1 MSEKESWEVCPE
13 CGGIL
18 INGQGV
24 IVCPECDWEDTK
36 RLSTDGGEKLVRPRT
51 RKKAATRDR
60 RELEGAVCLVTGAS
74 RGIGRAV
81 AHELGG
87 AGAHVVVNYNSSGAE
102 ARAVCDELE
111 SKPGPGGA
119 TTVGADVSDVD
130 DVEDMAR
137 EVREEVGEIDVL
149 INNAGVNADSTFESL
164 TPEDWHEVVS
174 VNLDGAYYVT
184 NAFFD
189 DIKSSDNGRVINV
202 SSIVGRRGNFGQAN
216 YAASKSG
223 LEGFTKT
230 LSLELAPH
238 GATANCVAPGFTK
251 TSMVKDLPESV
262 KGQILED
269 IPVDRFAEPKEVA
282 DAIGFLASPRSS
294 YITGEVI
301 GVDGGMSR

>member
-1 MSEKESWEVCPE
+1 MSEQESWEVCPE

-24 IVCPECDWEDTK
+24 TVCPDCDWEGTE
-36 RLSTDGGEKLVRPRT
+36 RLSTDGGERLVRPRGKTEVVT
-51 RKKAATRDR
+51 RERH
-60 RELEGAVCLVTGAS
+60 ELEGSVCLVTGAS

-81 AHELGG
+81 AHELGN

-102 ARAVCDELE
+102 ARAVRDELE
-111 SKPGPGGA
+111 SGPGPGGA
-119 TTVGADVSDVD
+119 TTVGADVG
-130 DVEDMAR
+130 DVEDVERMER
-137 EVREEVGEIDVL
+137 EVRDEVGEVDVL
-149 INNAGVNADSTFESL
+149 VNNAGVNADSTFESL

-189 DIKSSDNGRVINV
+189 DIKSSDSGRIINV

-251 TSMVKDLPESV
+251 TSMVEELPEEV